1 MESYFNELQKRR
13 ADYREEEEL
22 YLAVQQLSETTKG
35 SLKGFF
41 KGGSVQEFI
50 VCGEWK
56 TTNFKVEDLPQYT
69 VEAFS
74 CSAYLY
80 SRGTL

>member
-1 MESYFNELQKRR
+1 MQKRR
-13 ADYREEEEL
+13 ADYREAEEL
-22 YLAVQQLSETTKG
+22 YLAVQQLSETTKS
-35 SLKGFF
+35 SLKGIF

-69 VEAFS
+69 VEALFH
-74 CSAYLY
+74 AHRIYIPMV
-80 SRGTL
+80 TD